1 MAFQPSTE
9 PTSWGFQAF
18 ISLYDKTLPNDPNV
32 WSQSFKNI
40 TKSEGLTII
49 ITSSRST
56 RKKERQPMTS
66 LLSQRDR
73 GLRWAGWSLGCCLAD
88 VTDVTP
94 IWVALD
100 SHFFLMMRRDF
111 SQQQT
116 TLPFF
121 NCQLDI
127 FPTTSNQCSSSV
139 DAQDPPRNVAEAVDP
154 PCHLPIIPKKTTDH

>member
-1 MAFQPSTE
+1 
-9 PTSWGFQAF
+9 
-18 ISLYDKTLPNDPNV
+18 
-32 WSQSFKNI
+32 
-40 TKSEGLTII
+40 
-49 ITSSRST
+49 
-56 RKKERQPMTS
+56 MTS
-66 LLSQRDR
+66 LRSQRDR

-100 SHFFLMMRRDF
+100 SHFFLMMLRDF

-127 FPTTSNQCSSSV
+127 FLPQATNVAQAWMRRIHQEMLLRQWILHVTYRSFQKKNRPTTKVSQRSRDVSCLRRKGMGNVVLVKVSDSGQ
-139 DAQDPPRNVAEAVDP
+139 DANIKCDVAALKLINDVGFFWNY
-154 PCHLPIIPKKTTDH
+154 IYK

>member
-1 MAFQPSTE
+1 M
-9 PTSWGFQAF
+9 
-18 ISLYDKTLPNDPNV
+18 
-32 WSQSFKNI
+32 
-40 TKSEGLTII
+40 
-49 ITSSRST
+49 
-56 RKKERQPMTS
+56 
-66 LLSQRDR
+66 
-73 GLRWAGWSLGCCLAD
+73 
-88 VTDVTP
+88 TP

-100 SHFFLMMRRDF
+100 SHFFLMMLRDF

-154 PCHLPIIPKKTTDH
+154 PCHLPIIPKKRPTTQVLQRSRDVSCLRRKGMGNVVLVKVSDSGQNANIKCDVAAPKLINDVVFFETTTK

>member
-1 MAFQPSTE
+1 MTKRYQMIQMFGLKVLKKSQ
-9 PTSWGFQAF
+9 GQ
-18 ISLYDKTLPNDPNV
+18 KV
-32 WSQSFKNI
+32 SQS
-40 TKSEGLTII
+40 
-49 ITSSRST
+49 SSHLQGPRE
-56 RKKERQPMTS
+56 KKRQPMTS
-66 LLSQRDR
+66 LHGQRDR

-100 SHFFLMMRRDF
+100 SHFFLMMLRDF
-111 SQQQT
+111 RQQQT

-154 PCHLPIIPKKTTDH
+154 PCHLPIIPKKNSTDH